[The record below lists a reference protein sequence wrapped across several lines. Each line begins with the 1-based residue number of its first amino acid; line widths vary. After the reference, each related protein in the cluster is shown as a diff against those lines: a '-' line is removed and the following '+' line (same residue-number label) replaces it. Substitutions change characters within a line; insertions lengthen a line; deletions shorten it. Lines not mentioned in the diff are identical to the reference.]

1 MDVAVHI
8 GFTILQ
14 RAKLRM
20 LQYHY
25 DLLDR

>member
-1 MDVAVHI
+1 MDVAVHV

-25 DLLDR
+25 DLLDQ

>member
-1 MDVAVHI
+1 MDVPVQI
-8 GFTILQ
+8 GFAILQ